1 MKRYKKYL
9 TAAAIIMVLALV
21 LVSCGNAIN
30 ESQEPKAG
38 NEKPL
43 ESEKPIESEKPLV
56 LLQPVFPDNPNE
68 GIVFMEENLKT
79 IWLAG
84 GCFWGLEAYMARVP
98 GVADVVSGYANGST
112 EMPTYKEVIA
122 GSGHAETVQ
131 VKYDPN
137 LISMDEL
144 LNYFFRVINPTILN
158 QQAADIGIQ
167 YRTGIYYNDEEGD
180 LPLIEKAVELE
191 QEDHRAQ
198 IVTEVLPLENF
209 HPAEEYHQDYL
220 DKNPTGYCHINFDK
234 LLDEEYVMVNF
245 DKYTKPSSIEIR
257 AMLEDDVYDITQM
270 DGTEFAFSSELDFLF
285 DPGIYVD
292 VVTGEPL
299 FSSKDKYDSGCG
311 WPSFTKPIDIEGI
324 IFLQDEAFGMI
335 RTEVRSKVGNSH
347 LGHVF
352 SDGPKDKGGLR
363 YCINGLSLK
372 FIPLEDMVKEG
383 YGFFLPIV
391 ID

>member
-9 TAAAIIMVLALV
+9 TAAAIIMALALV
-21 LVSCGNAIN
+21 LVSCGNAVN
-30 ESQEPKAG
+30 DVNQTVGGSEEPMDT
-38 NEKPL
+38 EKPM
-43 ESEKPIESEKPLV
+43 ESENPKVLIQPI
-56 LLQPVFPDNPNE
+56 FPDNPNE
-68 GIVFMEENLKT
+68 GILFMEENLKT

-84 GCFWGLEAYMARVP
+84 GCFWGLEAYMDRVP
-98 GVADVVSGYANGST
+98 GVADVISGYANGST
-112 EMPTYKEVIA
+112 ENPTYKEVIA

-137 LISMDEL
+137 MISLDEI

-158 QQAADIGIQ
+158 QQGADIGAQ
-167 YRTGIYYNDEEGD
+167 YRTGIYYTDEESE
-180 LPLIEKAVELE
+180 LPVIEKAVELE
-191 QEDHRAQ
+191 QKDHKAK
-198 IVTEVLPLENF
+198 IVTEVLQLEHF
-209 HPAEEYHQDYL
+209 YPAEEYHQDYL

-234 LLDEEYVMVNF
+234 LKDEEYVRVNF

-257 AMLEDDVYDITQM
+257 AMLDDDAYNVTQM
-270 DGTEFAFSSELDFLF
+270 DGTEYAFSSELDYLF

-292 VVTGEPL
+292 IVTGEPL
-299 FSSKDKYDSGCG
+299 FSSRDKYDSGCG

-352 SDGPKDKGGLR
+352 DDGPKDKGGLR
-363 YCINGLSLK
+363 YCINGLALK
-372 FIPLEDMVKEG
+372 FIPLDDMVKEG
-383 YGFFLPIV
+383 YGFFLPVV